1 MNSINPRPRP
11 RATYDA
17 AGFLARA
24 DALDGAFLMLQLL
37 AAVWGLALLGLVV
50 SAGAYGR
57 PAVRPLQIAN
67 YVVNGVGLLLGLA
80 WLLVFSR
87 GSGSSGFG
95 DINPFLGVSVPFA
108 VWLWAA
114 NKVAYRPEPEA
125 STWWVATAVVGATL
139 ALNMLLFA

>member
-1 MNSINPRPRP
+1 MFVSRFSVSVPVVLAVLVSV
-11 RATYDA
+11 ATVA
-17 AGFLARA
+17 CG
-24 DALDGAFLMLQLL
+24 
-37 AAVWGLALLGLVV
+37 
-50 SAGAYGR
+50 
-57 PAVRPLQIAN
+57 
-67 YVVNGVGLLLGLA
+67 
-80 WLLVFSR
+80 